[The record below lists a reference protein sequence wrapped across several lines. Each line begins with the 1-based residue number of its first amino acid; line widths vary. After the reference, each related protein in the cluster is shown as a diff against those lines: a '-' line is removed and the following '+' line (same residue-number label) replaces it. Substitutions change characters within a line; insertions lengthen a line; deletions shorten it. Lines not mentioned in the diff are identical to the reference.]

1 MFRFF
6 WLLIIG
12 IYLEFGILVL
22 EFGPMPQI
30 IYGIHPVKEALKS
43 PDLQFQ
49 KILIGTQKLHPP
61 IQSVLDLA
69 TKRQVPVTFTPKE
82 TLDQMAKGGLHQNI
96 IGLVKETPY
105 ADLGAILSQW
115 RQKGTKA
122 LFFIL
127 DGIQDPQN
135 FGALLRTALGCG
147 VHGMIIPKDRAVGIT
162 PSAVKASAG
171 AALRLPIARVVN
183 IANTIDTLKKE
194 GVWVYGA
201 SGEAKDLIYSLDL
214 NIDLAIVIGA
224 EEKGIR
230 PLVKKK
236 CDRLFSIPM
245 KGPISSFNASVS
257 GGMILYEVIRQRS
270 LRSNPPSPPFSK
282 GGLGGFGGDG

>member
-1 MFRFF
+1 
-6 WLLIIG
+6 
-12 IYLEFGILVL
+12 
-22 EFGPMPQI
+22 MPQI
-30 IYGIHPVKEALKS
+30 IYGVHPVQEALKS
-43 PDLQFQ
+43 RDLQFQ
-49 KILIGTQKLHPP
+49 KILIGTKKLHPP
-61 IQSVLDLA
+61 IQTVLDLA
-69 TKRQVPVTFTPKE
+69 AKRQIPVTFTPKE

-96 IGLVKETPY
+96 VGLIEEIPY
-105 ADLGAILSQW
+105 ADLGEVLSQW
-115 RQKGTKA
+115 RQNGAKA

-135 FGALLRTALGCG
+135 LGALLRTALGCG

-183 IANTIDTLKKE
+183 IANTIETLKKE
-194 GVWVYGA
+194 GIWVYGA
-201 SGEAKDLIYSLDL
+201 SGEARDLIFNLDL

-245 KGPISSFNASVS
+245 TGPISSFNASVS
-257 GGMILYEVIRQRS
+257 GGMILYEVMRQRA
-270 LRSNPPSPPFSK
+270 LHNNPSSPPFIK
-282 GGLGGFGGDG
+282 GGGACLPVGRGGLGGGG